1 MRSGLAFSRSLA
13 IQTCM
18 FEPSRRRSGTR
29 GCASLGPGQGA
40 HSSRLN
46 PLIPLSAHD
55 DATRSPAPEIR
66 CHSPF
71 FFFFLSSPLRHYE
84 PFNSNTGIPFREFV
98 TLSLF
103 ADRIRPGRRSFR
115 SSRGTLSA
123 RRYPRISVRVIVD

>member
-1 MRSGLAFSRSLA
+1 MRSGLAFSRSPA

-18 FEPSRRRSGTR
+18 FEPSRWRSRTW

-40 HSSRLN
+40 RDSAPHSSRLN
-46 PLIPLSAHD
+46 PLIPLPAHD
-55 DATRSPAPEIR
+55 DAPRLRDSM
-66 CHSPF
+66 PF
-71 FFFFLSSPLRHYE
+71 SFFSPLRRYE

-115 SSRGTLSA
+115 SSLRDALGTKVPTHLCA
-123 RRYPRISVRVIVD
+123 